1 MKLTLMNSKVFSNY
15 FGTIL
20 DKAVPLIISV
30 LLVKYIAPED
40 YTKWSIYY
48 SYLIVVH
55 TFAFSPIFIKFAQ
68 KYNYKSVK
76 ANSEIS
82 IFSGSLVLV
91 LFTISSSFYYIYFGF
106 DTRYFLL
113 EILGFLFF
121 PIYEYIAY
129 IDRFIENDIEYLKF
143 SAIKFAIFIV
153 CLIILCYLQKKINY
167 NSILLAFVLSYIN
180 ILFKRIRDISISFNF
195 CNSKEFLS
203 ISIYGLL
210 SSFTASFDKY
220 IMTFKSYSVEDI
232 AAFSY
237 IVTLIALPSVFIETI
252 KKLYNP
258 IIFKSFAGQ
267 NFTIE
272 ASEYKREI
280 KLYVSSAVLLQLF
293 VPFASFFSLY
303 YIGLVNVS
311 YLREGFFETFIVLN
325 ISTSIFI
332 LYHFINQY
340 YFYYSRTKSLIL
352 FQIIAFVISS
362 LFLFYFGDDNSLIN
376 IGIVKSVQLLVI
388 FTITFVAIKI
398 YDRRIF

>member
-1 MKLTLMNSKVFSNY
+1 
-15 FGTIL
+15 
-20 DKAVPLIISV
+20 
-30 LLVKYIAPED
+30 
-40 YTKWSIYY
+40 
-48 SYLIVVH
+48 
-55 TFAFSPIFIKFAQ
+55 
-68 KYNYKSVK
+68 
-76 ANSEIS
+76 
-82 IFSGSLVLV
+82 
-91 LFTISSSFYYIYFGF
+91 
-106 DTRYFLL
+106 
-113 EILGFLFF
+113 
-121 PIYEYIAY
+121 
-129 IDRFIENDIEYLKF
+129 
-143 SAIKFAIFIV
+143 
-153 CLIILCYLQKKINY
+153 
-167 NSILLAFVLSYIN
+167 
-180 ILFKRIRDISISFNF
+180 
-195 CNSKEFLS
+195 
-203 ISIYGLL
+203 
-210 SSFTASFDKY
+210 
-220 IMTFKSYSVEDI
+220 MTFKSYSVEDI